1 MHKLGLKGR
10 RSHILFRNID
20 QEKVVSNHIVS
31 GLGVAGLES
40 GNVCEMRRIYT
51 QELMSVHIGNI
62 PRERLSKLGLFD
74 ICIPA

>member
-31 GLGVAGLES
+31 GLGVAGL
-40 GNVCEMRRIYT
+40 
-51 QELMSVHIGNI
+51 
-62 PRERLSKLGLFD
+62 
-74 ICIPA
+74 